1 MPERASNRIRQRV
14 PCRVE
19 DVRVEEGARC
29 PLQLVTHPP
38 KSPDG
43 EKRIPEVGH
52 GVHPRQLP
60 VEQDS
65 ADCDDANSRLEAS
78 RERCTAWQ
86 GSRRVSVWV
95 VEPVACTGATS
106 PRVRP
111 TARSGG
117 QRPDG
122 PAGRPRTRGRLGAAF
137 ARSNGCR

>member
-1 MPERASNRIRQRV
+1 M

-29 PLQLVTHPP
+29 SLQLVIHPP

-65 ADCDDANSRLEAS
+65 AERDDANSSLEVS

-86 GSRRVSVWV
+86 GSKRVSVWV
-95 VEPVACTGATS
+95 VEPVACTAPPALACA
-106 PRVRP
+106 PRP
-111 TARSGG
+111 
-117 QRPDG
+117 G
-122 PAGRPRTRGRLGAAF
+122 PAVNDQTDQQDGREPDEGPVRRSRGQTDVVEAD
-137 ARSNGCR
+137 